1 MPGTIMVSVLE
12 FMDLPFSSST
22 SIRASLGKIEYQI
35 SDKGNFSFPLT
46 SLRDD
51 LIFKIQDAEGKEISR
66 AGVHIRLILEK
77 GVWEDMFPLGEGQLH
92 LKLQVV
98 LSDEERDRIRMMRQS
113 ALKKKQ
119 DELLSIGQRDAES
132 NSSSMIIGNAALPFN
147 TSDEVS
153 ESSPKQHLQHEA
165 VSQIQS
171 PVASSNDD
179 KESSARNVVEA
190 QPEQQQ
196 QIKSNV
202 ADQYKKTS
210 TTKPVS
216 QAVSII
222 KLQDIGKKPANQS
235 PPKKHPQRVTS
246 SEELVNLLSSEKIKV
261 VRNNLVQN
269 NLEDD
274 GLQNTE
280 KKVPPRRTPSNVM
293 KMISAFESGMP
304 KDMRPHIKPP
314 PTKYQVI
321 PIEKKDSSETRKFE
335 QDTLNIEPRGFYQE
349 KAKSTSLVRNM
360 QQVPEHIGESKE
372 QINTLNRKTDSNL
385 RNTDQ
390 EEETNNKV
398 SCSRDQEEE
407 KNNRNLMA
415 TSTFET
421 VKRPLKEEKRRDKDS
436 EVTYESCIEKD
447 LDNNYYSFESSEA
460 MIFQKIKNIE
470 KNEAYIE
477 TGIEESKYERIEN
490 IEESKTNTSDD
501 DNGDE
506 NSGGPFNQVIKVAII
521 IGFGLL
527 VLLTRQRKKRKE
539 KSSKE

>member
-1 MPGTIMVSVLE
+1 MVSVLE

-22 SIRASLGKIEYQI
+22 SIRASLGKIEYQV

-66 AGVHIRLILEK
+66 AGVHIRMILEK

-98 LSDEERDRIRMMRQS
+98 LSDHERDRIRMMRQS

-119 DELLSIGQRDAES
+119 DELLSISQRDAES
-132 NSSSMIIGNAALPFN
+132 NRNSIIIRNAALPFN
-147 TSDEVS
+147 ASDEVS
-153 ESSPKQHLQHEA
+153 ESSPKQYLQREED
-165 VSQIQS
+165 SQIQS

-179 KESSARNVVEA
+179 KESSSGNVVEA
-190 QPEQQQ
+190 QPEPQQ
-196 QIKSNV
+196 QINSNI

-216 QAVSII
+216 EAVSITQ
-222 KLQDIGKKPANQS
+222 LQNIGKKPANQS
-235 PPKKHPQRVTS
+235 PPKKQPQRVTS

-261 VRNNLVQN
+261 VRNNL
-269 NLEDD
+269 EDD
-274 GLQNTE
+274 GLQITE

-314 PTKYQVI
+314 PTKYQVN
-321 PIEKKDSSETRKFE
+321 PIEKKDSSETQNSE
-335 QDTLNIEPRGFYQE
+335 QGTLNIEPKGIFQE
-349 KAKSTSLVRNM
+349 KAKSASLVRNM
-360 QQVPEHIGESKE
+360 QQVPEHIEESKE
-372 QINTLNRKTDSNL
+372 QINTLNRKTDSNA

-390 EEETNNKV
+390 EEETNNEV
-398 SCSRDQEEE
+398 SSCSRDQEEE
-407 KNNRNLMA
+407 KNKRNLMA
-415 TSTFET
+415 KSTFET
-421 VKRPLKEEKRRDKDS
+421 VTVSGKMPLKEEKRRDKDS
-436 EVTYESCIEKD
+436 EVSCIEKD
-447 LDNNYYSFESSEA
+447 LYNNYYKFGSSEA
-460 MIFQKIKNIE
+460 MILQKMKNME
-470 KNEAYIE
+470 KNAAYIE
-477 TGIEESKYERIEN
+477 TGIEGSKYERIQN
-490 IEESKTNTSDD
+490 IEESKTNTSSD

-506 NSGGPFNQVIKVAII
+506 NSGGPFNQVIRVAII

-539 KSSKE
+539 KSAGE

>member
-22 SIRASLGKIEYQI
+22 SIRASLGKIEYQV

-66 AGVHIRLILEK
+66 AGVHIRMILEK

-119 DELLSIGQRDAES
+119 DELLSISQRDAES
-132 NSSSMIIGNAALPFN
+132 NRNSIIIRNAALPFN
-147 TSDEVS
+147 ASDEVS
-153 ESSPKQHLQHEA
+153 ESSPKQYLQREED
-165 VSQIQS
+165 SQIQS

-179 KESSARNVVEA
+179 KESSSGNVVEA
-190 QPEQQQ
+190 QPEPQQ
-196 QIKSNV
+196 QINSNI

-216 QAVSII
+216 EAVSITQ
-222 KLQDIGKKPANQS
+222 LQNIGKKPANQS
-235 PPKKHPQRVTS
+235 PPKKQPQRVTS

-261 VRNNLVQN
+261 VRNNL
-269 NLEDD
+269 EDD
-274 GLQNTE
+274 GLQITE

-314 PTKYQVI
+314 PTKYQVN
-321 PIEKKDSSETRKFE
+321 PIEKKDSSETQNSE
-335 QDTLNIEPRGFYQE
+335 QGTLNIEPKGIFQE
-349 KAKSTSLVRNM
+349 KAKSASLN
-360 QQVPEHIGESKE
+360 
-372 QINTLNRKTDSNL
+372 
-385 RNTDQ
+385 
-390 EEETNNKV
+390 
-398 SCSRDQEEE
+398 
-407 KNNRNLMA
+407 A
-415 TSTFET
+415 
-421 VKRPLKEEKRRDKDS
+421 
-436 EVTYESCIEKD
+436 
-447 LDNNYYSFESSEA
+447 
-460 MIFQKIKNIE
+460 
-470 KNEAYIE
+470 AYIE
-477 TGIEESKYERIEN
+477 TGIEGSKYERIQN
-490 IEESKTNTSDD
+490 IEESKTNTSSD

-506 NSGGPFNQVIKVAII
+506 NSGGPFNQVIRVAII

-527 VLLTRQRKKRKE
+527 VLLTRQRKKRYE
-539 KSSKE
+539 NYTTC